1 MYKGLYYVRFQA
13 PTGDLGMQLP
23 KRWGGAALLNDGGH
37 VMSKFFLSK
46 GVPLS
51 YFQRVF
57 HLSNMGNSE
66 NTFLL
71 LESKPLELWKEY
83 WEI

>member
-1 MYKGLYYVRFQA
+1 MCGFKL
-13 PTGDLGMQLP
+13 PLGALECSSHGMA
-23 KRWGGAALLNDGGH
+23 GGAALLNDGVH

-71 LESKPLELWKEY
+71 LKSKPLELWKEY